1 MELVTL
7 VQSRY
12 SSLVQIIRAK
22 SQTIPNHSVHVKIH
36 VLYIHLCVLE
46 NLEFSLQKVHRNYLN
61 KGEWEEHMS
70 AENTLSMSSHPL
82 LCLWHILMTSLFIVC
97 QIFGCLTALIFPILD
112 ILSLTKNKKIGW
124 NESIS
129 DFHIQMLVEFSW
141 CLDVS

>member
-1 MELVTL
+1 
-7 VQSRY
+7 
-12 SSLVQIIRAK
+12 
-22 SQTIPNHSVHVKIH
+22 
-36 VLYIHLCVLE
+36 
-46 NLEFSLQKVHRNYLN
+46 
-61 KGEWEEHMS
+61 
-70 AENTLSMSSHPL
+70 MSSHPL